1 MRAAA
6 RWWVLLRPAA
16 TGLAAAV
23 LVALIAGV
31 LSGHLGVW
39 RNTIVE
45 RHAQD
50 FGIFLTSARH
60 DLAGRS
66 LYTPSRPPTASKSGR
81 TSPLNLN
88 LPHTMVLVWPLA
100 YLSDR
105 AALDVWLTVG
115 LLLGLWASAASVR
128 ALGWRVHPL
137 PALVVA
143 LYLVAWAPSAA
154 FTLTAQ
160 ITFYVM
166 APVCAAWLAYRRGDS
181 RRAGTWLGLAAAM
194 KPFLLLFAP
203 YFLLRR
209 DWRALASL
217 LLVVAACVALGL
229 AVFGS
234 RAYVEWFAQLPRI
247 SWDAHFMN
255 ASLWGVLQRN
265 LGGSNYPVFVR
276 ATALVPP
283 LAVGLALLVG
293 AMTAMRVARARPEP
307 RRCDEDWAVVL
318 VAALL
323 MSPLGWNYY
332 LWIAVWPAAA
342 MLAHH
347 APWRRP
353 VWRDLW
359 LVPGLGG
366 WLWWGKMTEWGQ
378 PNPLVTLTGSSLYFW
393 ALLSFWIWTLGV
405 LRRPS

>member
-1 MRAAA
+1 MRAAV

-66 LYTPSRPPTASKSGR
+66 LYTPSRLPTATKAGR

-88 LPHTMVLVWPLA
+88 LPHTMLLVWPLA

-115 LLLGLWASAASVR
+115 LVLGLWASAASVR
-128 ALGWRVHPL
+128 ALGWRIHLL

-154 FTLTAQ
+154 FSLTAQ
-160 ITFYVM
+160 ITFYMM

-181 RRAGTWLGLAAAM
+181 RSAGVWLGVAAAM

-217 LLVVAACVALGL
+217 LLVVAAWVALGL
-229 AVFGS
+229 AVFGP

-255 ASLWGVLQRN
+255 A
-265 LGGSNYPVFVR
+265 
-276 ATALVPP
+276 
-283 LAVGLALLVG
+283 
-293 AMTAMRVARARPEP
+293 
-307 RRCDEDWAVVL
+307 
-318 VAALL
+318 
-323 MSPLGWNYY
+323 
-332 LWIAVWPAAA
+332 
-342 MLAHH
+342 
-347 APWRRP
+347 
-353 VWRDLW
+353 
-359 LVPGLGG
+359 
-366 WLWWGKMTEWGQ
+366 
-378 PNPLVTLTGSSLYFW
+378 
-393 ALLSFWIWTLGV
+393 
-405 LRRPS
+405 